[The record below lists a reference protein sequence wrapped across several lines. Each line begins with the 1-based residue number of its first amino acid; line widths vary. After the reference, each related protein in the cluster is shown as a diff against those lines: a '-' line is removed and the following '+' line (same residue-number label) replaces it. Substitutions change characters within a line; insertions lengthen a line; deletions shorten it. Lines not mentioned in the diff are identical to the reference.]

1 MKSFNEIY
9 GKVYNESS
17 KQLENARQ
25 KVQKEI
31 VTVVF
36 VAMIIG
42 TFLSVLTQNI
52 IFICVTLLM
61 VCLYVLISLKDR
73 DYTKMFKDRV
83 IKTFVKEY
91 SSTLDF
97 LPDSGVSRTIYYEG
111 EFENFD
117 RYKTEDLI
125 IGSFEDGTKIK
136 MGEVVTEREIRD
148 EEGHTSYTKI
158 FHGLFAEIEI
168 DKYVPANIK
177 IRRNIILS
185 LDMQYKLYM
194 QNKLDMDS
202 SEFEKNFNVYSED
215 KIITMQLLTA
225 DVMQMLIDFKNKT
238 KLTPEITIKES
249 SIYIRFPTGPI
260 FETKITKDSLDFDTL
275 LKYYEII
282 NFTLKLSEGIIKNIK
297 ETEL

>member
-1 MKSFNEIY
+1 M
-9 GKVYNESS
+9 
-17 KQLENARQ
+17 
-25 KVQKEI
+25 QKEI

-52 IFICVTLLM
+52 IFIFVTLLM

-148 EEGHTSYTKI
+148 E
-158 FHGLFAEIEI
+158 
-168 DKYVPANIK
+168 
-177 IRRNIILS
+177 
-185 LDMQYKLYM
+185 
-194 QNKLDMDS
+194 
-202 SEFEKNFNVYSED
+202 
-215 KIITMQLLTA
+215 
-225 DVMQMLIDFKNKT
+225 
-238 KLTPEITIKES
+238 
-249 SIYIRFPTGPI
+249 
-260 FETKITKDSLDFDTL
+260 
-275 LKYYEII
+275 
-282 NFTLKLSEGIIKNIK
+282 
-297 ETEL
+297 